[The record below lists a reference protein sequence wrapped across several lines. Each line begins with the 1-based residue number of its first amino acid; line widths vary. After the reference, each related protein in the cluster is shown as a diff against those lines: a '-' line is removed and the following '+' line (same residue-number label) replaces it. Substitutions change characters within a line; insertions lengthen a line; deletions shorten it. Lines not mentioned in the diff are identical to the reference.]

1 MTWLLTANVSD
12 ETSGVARV
20 EFFIDG
26 ESVGNVT
33 TPPYK
38 WEYSGGGQIAQAT
51 VYDNA
56 GNEATSKR
64 VKSDSHSQSQSQ
76 SSSSPVQRRISWIC
90 LGGLTGIQNTQRRV

>member
-56 GNEATSKR
+56 GNKAI
-64 VKSDSHSQSQSQ
+64 SDPVPVSYSQSQSQ
-76 SSSSPVQRRISWIC
+76 SSSSSTPVQRRISWIC
-90 LGGLTGIQNTQRRV
+90 LGGLTQRRV